1 MDTPV
6 GTEGSE
12 FRGLQIVNVVAS
24 GVLGTGEIDT
34 DVLGAEISV
43 EKTVMPGRLYLKPDE
58 KPPVPMVFR
67 SGSYTIAGASS
78 WESVL
83 EVIGWLFETLDDIGV
98 EVSREE
104 MLDSVCVKYLVV
116 TGELSS
122 KLNLAAVVVALGMEH
137 SEYEPEQFPAV
148 IHRPEN
154 IDCTVLLFS
163 TGKVTITGIQSVQEA
178 LEVFNGVEETL
189 KDEMLIRSSV
199 DWRN

>member
-12 FRGLQIVNVVAS
+12 FLGLQIMNVVAS

-83 EVIGWLFETLDDIGV
+83 EVVEWLFETLDDIGV
-98 EVSREE
+98 EVDHEA
-104 MLDSVCVKYLVV
+104 MLDSLSVKYLVV
-116 TGELSS
+116 TGEFSSEMNLS
-122 KLNLAAVVVALGMEH
+122 AVVVALGMER

-163 TGKVTITGIQSVQEA
+163 TGKVTITGVRSVQEA
-178 LEVFNGVEETL
+178 YEVYESIEATL
-189 KDEMLIRSSV
+189 KKGVLI
-199 DWRN
+199 

>member
-6 GTEGSE
+6 GTVGSE

-34 DVLGAEISV
+34 DVLGAELSV
-43 EKTVMPGRLYLKPDE
+43 EKTVLPGRVYLKPDE
-58 KPPVPMVFR
+58 HSPVSMVFR

-83 EVIGWLFETLDDIGV
+83 EVVEWLFETLDDIGV
-98 EVSREE
+98 KVSREE
-104 MLDSVCVKYLVV
+104 MLDSVSVKYLVV

-122 KLNLAAVVVALGMEH
+122 ELNLPAVVVALGMEH

-148 IHRPEN
+148 IHRPES

-163 TGKVTITGIQSVQEA
+163 TGKVTITGVRNVQEA
-178 LEVFNGVEETL
+178 YEVYEGIEETL
-189 KDEMLIRSSV
+189 KDGVLM
-199 DWRN
+199 

>member
-34 DVLGAEISV
+34 DVVGAELSF
-43 EKTVMPGRLYLKPDE
+43 EKTVMPGRVYLKPDE
-58 KPPVPMVFR
+58 KSPVSMVFR

-83 EVIGWLFETLDDIGV
+83 EVVDWLFETLDNIGV
-98 EVSREE
+98 DVSREE
-104 MLDSVCVKYLVV
+104 MLDSISVKYLVV

-122 KLNLAAVVVALGMEH
+122 KLNLAAVVVALGMEN

-148 IHRPEN
+148 IHRPES

-163 TGKVTITGIQSVQEA
+163 TGKVTITGVRSVQEA
-178 LEVFNGVEETL
+178 YEVYEEIEGTL
-189 KDEMLIRSSV
+189 KDGVLM
-199 DWRN
+199 

>member
-1 MDTPV
+1 MTTPV

-12 FRGLQIVNVVAS
+12 FRGLQIVNIVAS

-34 DVLGAEISV
+34 DVLGAELSV
-43 EKTVMPGRLYLKPDE
+43 EKTVLPGRVYLKPDE
-58 KPPVPMVFR
+58 RSPVSMIFR

-83 EVIGWLFETLDDIGV
+83 EVIDWLFEMLDDIGV
-98 EVSREE
+98 GVSREE
-104 MLDSVCVKYLVV
+104 MLDSVSVKYLVM

-122 KLNLAAVVVALGMEH
+122 KLDLAAVVVALGMEH

-148 IHRPEN
+148 IHKPES

-163 TGKVTITGIQSVQEA
+163 TGKVTITGPRSVQEA
-178 LEVFNGVEETL
+178 NEVYEGIEETL
-189 KDEMLIRSSV
+189 KEEVLM
-199 DWRN
+199 

>member
-6 GTEGSE
+6 GTDGNE
-12 FRGLQIVNVVAS
+12 FRDLQIVNVVAS

-34 DVLGAEISV
+34 DVVGAELSV
-43 EKTVMPGRLYLKPDE
+43 DKTVLPGRVYLKPDDHS
-58 KPPVPMVFR
+58 PVSMVFR

-83 EVIGWLFETLDDIGV
+83 EITRWLFTTLDDIGV
-98 EVSREE
+98 EVSRQE
-104 MLDSVCVKYLVV
+104 MLDSVSVKYLVV

-122 KLNLAAVVVALGMEH
+122 KLNLAAVVVALGMEN

-148 IHRPEN
+148 IHRPDN

-163 TGKVTITGIQSVQEA
+163 TGKVTITGVQSVQEA
-178 LEVFNGVEETL
+178 YEVYEGIEETL
-189 KDEMLIRSSV
+189 KEGVLM
-199 DWRN
+199 

>member
-6 GTEGSE
+6 GTAGSE

-24 GVLGTGEIDT
+24 GVLGTGELDT
-34 DVLGAEISV
+34 DVLGAELSV
-43 EKTVMPGRLYLKPDE
+43 EKTVLPGRVYLKPDE
-58 KPPVPMVFR
+58 HSPVSMVFR

-83 EVIGWLFETLDDIGV
+83 EVVEWLFETLDDIGV

-104 MLDSVCVKYLVV
+104 MLDSVSVKYLVV

-122 KLNLAAVVVALGMEH
+122 ELNLAAVVVALGMEH

-154 IDCTVLLFS
+154 TDCTVLLFS
-163 TGKVTITGIQSVQEA
+163 TGKVTITGIRNVQKA
-178 LEVFNGVEETL
+178 YEVYEGIEETL
-189 KDEMLIRSSV
+189 KTGC
-199 DWRN
+199 

>member
-83 EVIGWLFETLDDIGV
+83 EVVEWLFETLDDIGV
-98 EVSREE
+98 EVDHEA
-104 MLDSVCVKYLVV
+104 MLDSLSVKYLVV
-116 TGELSS
+116 TGEFSSEMNLS
-122 KLNLAAVVVALGMEH
+122 AVVVALGMER

-163 TGKVTITGIQSVQEA
+163 TGKVTITGVRSVQEA
-178 LEVFNGVEETL
+178 YEVYESIEATL
-189 KDEMLIRSSV
+189 KKGVLI
-199 DWRN
+199 

>member
-6 GTEGSE
+6 GTAGSE

-34 DVLGAEISV
+34 DVLGAELSV
-43 EKTVMPGRLYLKPDE
+43 EKTVLPGRVYLKPDE
-58 KPPVPMVFR
+58 HSPVSMVFR

-83 EVIGWLFETLDDIGV
+83 EVVEWLFETLDDIGV

-104 MLDSVCVKYLVV
+104 MLDSVSVKYLVV

-122 KLNLAAVVVALGMEH
+122 ELNLAAVVVALGMEH

-154 IDCTVLLFS
+154 TDCTVLLFS
-163 TGKVTITGIQSVQEA
+163 TGKVTITGIRNVQKA
-178 LEVFNGVEETL
+178 YEVYEGIEETL
-189 KDEMLIRSSV
+189 KTGC
-199 DWRN
+199 

>member
-1 MDTPV
+1 MNTPV
-6 GTEGSE
+6 GTDGDK
-12 FRGLQIVNVVAS
+12 FQGLQIVNIVAS

-34 DVLGAEISV
+34 DAVAAELSV
-43 EKTVMPGRLYLKPDE
+43 EKTVLLGRVYLKPDE
-58 KPPVPMVFR
+58 HSPVSMVFR

-78 WESVL
+78 WESIL
-83 EVIGWLFETLDDIGV
+83 KIAGWLFETLYDIGV
-98 EVSREE
+98 EVDREE
-104 MLDSVCVKYLVV
+104 MLSSVSVKYLVV
-116 TGELSS
+116 TGELSGR
-122 KLNLAAVVVALGMEH
+122 LNLTATVVALGMEN

-189 KDEMLIRSSV
+189 KDGMLI
-199 DWRN
+199 